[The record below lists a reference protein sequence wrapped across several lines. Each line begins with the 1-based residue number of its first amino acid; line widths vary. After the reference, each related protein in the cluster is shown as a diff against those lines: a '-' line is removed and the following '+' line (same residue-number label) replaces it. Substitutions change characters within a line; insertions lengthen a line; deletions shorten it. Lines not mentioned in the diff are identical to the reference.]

1 MRVGGEACNI
11 SSAPSPSEVWCTAPL
26 SPPNGL
32 TEAEVR
38 VSGPA
43 ERSRSYYV
51 LAYCHWKLHAD
62 FVYLPHPPYTLTTH
76 SHTHTPTHSHTTC
89 FQVMI
94 GTNINTLLDNRL
106 IYEVV
111 PDPVALEIIIPAV
124 ISGVLLLTLP
134 FAFIIIMVL
143 CIMRR
148 KQRAVLF
155 NFEMTDREIRYYSK
169 IRQPNL

>member
-1 MRVGGEACNI
+1 MCLHIVIGNCMLTMLI
-11 SSAPSPSEVWCTAPL
+11 FPTPIHSP
-26 SPPNGL
+26 
-32 TEAEVR
+32 
-38 VSGPA
+38 
-43 ERSRSYYV
+43 
-51 LAYCHWKLHAD
+51 
-62 FVYLPHPPYTLTTH
+62 
-76 SHTHTPTHSHTTC
+76 HTHTLTHSHTTC
-89 FQVMI
+89 FQVRI
-94 GTNINTLLDNRL
+94 GTNIDTVLDDRL

-169 IRQPNL
+169 IRQPKLYSVSHYYLTLYCRTDEAYKTATSIFRKYLEYTACAELVNFFVA